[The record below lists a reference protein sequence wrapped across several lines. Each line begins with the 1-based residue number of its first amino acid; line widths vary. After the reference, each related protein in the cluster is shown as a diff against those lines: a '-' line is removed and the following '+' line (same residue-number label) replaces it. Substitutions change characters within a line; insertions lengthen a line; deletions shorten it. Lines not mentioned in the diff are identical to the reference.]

1 VNRTLAFSVLILAIG
16 VFIVLP
22 YQTPQIQTYKDTL
35 KTRFSFF
42 VEKIL
47 LPYRLVRL
55 STEEPDNELIIPI
68 EDLKLRSISDSW
80 GAPRSGGR
88 THEGIDMFAKKGTPV
103 YSATH
108 GYVVYAGTNPLGG
121 NVLFILGR
129 GGVRYYYAHLDSFA
143 EGMTPG
149 KEVSTTTLVGFVGNT
164 GNAERTPPHLHFG
177 MYKNGAQNPYSLLVP
192 R

>member
-1 VNRTLAFSVLILAIG
+1 MRLSTALEKIF
-16 VFIVLP
+16 LP
-22 YQTPQIQTYKDTL
+22 YK
-35 KTRFSFF
+35 
-42 VEKIL
+42 
-47 LPYRLVRL
+47 LVRL
-55 STEEPDNELIIPI
+55 SAEEPDIELIIPI

-88 THEGIDMFAKKGTPV
+88 THEGIDMFAKRGTPV
-103 YSATH
+103 YSATY
-108 GYVVYAGTNPLGG
+108 GYVVYAGNNPLGG
-121 NVLFILGR
+121 NVIFILGR

-143 EGMTPG
+143 EGVSPG
-149 KEVSTTTLVGFVGNT
+149 KEVSTSTLIGFVGNT